1 MIKSLLTATF
11 VGIVALQANAQ
22 NLRTPRDVTKAYQKQ
37 TRNISGKPGKNY
49 WQNKGRYTIAITV
62 MPPNQTVKGQ
72 EQITYFNNSGDTLKA
87 LNMKMIMN
95 IHQAG
100 ASRFRGTDTSYI
112 TAGVQVDS
120 VAVNGTRQ
128 SWGDVRVS
136 STNHNLPL
144 AAPLLPH
151 DSVKLNITWHYQLAP
166 GEGREGVIDPTSF
179 YLAYFYPRVSV
190 YDDYNGWDKLEFND
204 RQEFYSDFNDYT
216 LKVTVPKNFIVWAT
230 GTLQNPEQVLRPEYI
245 SRLKAS
251 MLTDSVIHIAT
262 PADLAKNNI
271 TTQNETNTW
280 VWKAGDIS
288 DMAVGIS
295 NHYNWDAA
303 STLVDDAAQRRAS
316 MQAAYDDK
324 SADFH
329 QAVKF
334 GLHTLNWF
342 SHNLPG
348 VPYPF
353 PKMTAFQGFA
363 DMEFPMMVNDSH
375 TTDLADAELLQDHE
389 MAHTWFPFYMGI
401 NETRFGFMD
410 EGWAT
415 TFEFF
420 INATEVGKQQAME
433 VYKNWR
439 VRGWIND
446 PAGTEDLPLITPTS
460 ELKDGYAHNAY
471 GKASLS
477 YLALKDLLGDDL
489 FKKALHNYMDNWHGK
504 HPIPWDYFN
513 SINAGAGRDLN
524 WFFYNWFYTYNYID
538 LGITSVTKI
547 DEGYKIVIDNI
558 GGFAVPFDVKLTY
571 SDGTKGVIHQ
581 TPAIWQANQK
591 QATVN
596 LKNNKTITSVVIDG
610 GIFMDA
616 DESNNK
622 WVAK

>member
-1 MIKSLLTATF
+1 
-11 VGIVALQANAQ
+11 
-22 NLRTPRDVTKAYQKQ
+22 
-37 TRNISGKPGKNY
+37 
-49 WQNKGRYTIAITV
+49 
-62 MPPNQTVKGQ
+62 
-72 EQITYFNNSGDTLKA
+72 
-87 LNMKMIMN
+87 
-95 IHQAG
+95 
-100 ASRFRGTDTSYI
+100 
-112 TAGVQVDS
+112 
-120 VAVNGTRQ
+120 
-128 SWGDVRVS
+128 
-136 STNHNLPL
+136 
-144 AAPLLPH
+144 
-151 DSVKLNITWHYQLAP
+151 
-166 GEGREGVIDPTSF
+166 
-179 YLAYFYPRVSV
+179 
-190 YDDYNGWDKLEFND
+190 
-204 RQEFYSDFNDYT
+204 
-216 LKVTVPKNFIVWAT
+216 
-230 GTLQNPEQVLRPEYI
+230 
-245 SRLKAS
+245 
-251 MLTDSVIHIAT
+251 
-262 PADLAKNNI
+262 
-271 TTQNETNTW
+271 
-280 VWKAGDIS
+280 VWKAVDIS

-295 NHYNWDAA
+295 NHYSWDAA

-334 GLHTLNWF
+334 GVHTLNWF

-375 TTDLADAELLQDHE
+375 IGNLVFAELLQDHE

-415 TFEFF
+415 TMELF
-420 INATEVGKQQAME
+420 IHETEVGKQQALQT
-433 VYKNWR
+433 YKQGR
-439 VRGWIND
+439 IAPWIKD

-477 YLALKDLLGDDL
+477 YQALKDLLGDDL
-489 FKKALHNYMDNWHGK
+489 FKKALHTYMDNWHGK

-513 SINAGAGRDLN
+513 SINTGAGRDLN

-547 DEGYKIVIDNI
+547 GAGYKIMIDNI

-571 SDGTKGVIHQ
+571 SDGTTGIIHQ
-581 TPAIWQANQK
+581 TPAIWQANQRE
-591 QATVN
+591 ATVN
-596 LKNNKTITSVVIDG
+596 LKSNKIITLVVIDS

-622 WVAK
+622 WAAK